1 MIAKLIFLFVIGFV
15 LSFFSGFMV
24 TKCYYTKHDVGN
36 LVVDI
41 SDPMKE
47 TISLEF
53 KRNPTEI
60 FDPKTKWV
68 LLWVSRK

>member
-1 MIAKLIFLFVIGFV
+1 MIFWIVGSGILGAV
-15 LSFFSGFMV
+15 LSYFV
-24 TKCYYTKHDVGN
+24 TRRHFTKHDVGN

-53 KRNPTEI
+53 KRNPREI